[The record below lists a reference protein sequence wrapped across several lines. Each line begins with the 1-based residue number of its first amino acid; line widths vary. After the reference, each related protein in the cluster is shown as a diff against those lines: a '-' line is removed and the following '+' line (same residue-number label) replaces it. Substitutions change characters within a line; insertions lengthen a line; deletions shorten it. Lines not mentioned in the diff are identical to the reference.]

1 MTSLPKTMSPP
12 AVRLQVESQDR
23 FLVRIAQE
31 WRLAERSGRP
41 ALLILF
47 NGLANSADMRARFI
61 ASLAATLRECD
72 VLGWFKSDET
82 LGVICRELGKYDPP
96 EAQRAILNRVQEQVF
111 KACDIAASDIQIEV
125 YTLPPFT
132 GRAVLKDADAEAA
145 ENLWRMIFPRN
156 RTATIQ
162 SILDFCG
169 SLLILVAL
177 LPFLLLIAICIRA
190 TSRGPALFRQNRVGV
205 GCRVFG
211 LYKFRTM
218 SVANDTGQHQDYM
231 KQFIGGTAERQLD
244 AHGQPIYKLTN
255 DPRVTPIGRFL
266 RRTSLDELPQLW
278 NVLLGD
284 MSLVGPRPTL
294 PYEVECYDLWHRRR
308 VFEAKPGLTGLWQV
322 RGRNRC
328 NFDEMIRLDLHHAQ
342 PNSLGLYLQVLLETP
357 GAVIRG
363 HGAC

>member
-1 MTSLPKTMSPP
+1 MSPP
-12 AVRLQVESQDR
+12 AAKRQLESQEC
-23 FLVRIAQE
+23 FLARIAQA

-47 NGLANSADMRARFI
+47 SGLASEADMRARFI
-61 ASLAATLRECD
+61 GSLTATMRECD

-82 LGVICRELGKYDPP
+82 LGVICLELGKSNPTD
-96 EAQRAILNRVQEQVF
+96 AQQAILSRIQDRVF
-111 KACDIAASDIQIEV
+111 SACSVTASDIRVEV
-125 YTLPPFT
+125 YVLPPFT
-132 GRAVLKDADAEAA
+132 DRGVLEEADAEAA
-145 ENLWRMIFPRN
+145 ENLWRMIFQRN
-156 RTATIQ
+156 QTDVIQ
-162 SILDFCG
+162 SYLDFYG
-169 SLLILVAL
+169 ALLIMAAL
-177 LPFLLLIAICIRA
+177 LPLLLVIAICIRM

-218 SVANDTGQHQDYM
+218 YVANDTGQHQDYM
-231 KQFIGGTAERQLD
+231 KQFIGGTAEQQLD

-255 DPRVTPIGRFL
+255 DPRITPIGRFL

-278 NVLLGD
+278 NVLRGE
-284 MSLVGPRPTL
+284 MSLVGPRHTL
-294 PYEVECYDLWHRRR
+294 PYEVECYDLWHRKR
-308 VFEAKPGLTGLWQV
+308 VFEVKPGLTGLWQV

-342 PNSLGLYLQVLLETP
+342 PNSLGLYLQVLRETP